1 MILIRGI
8 KGEAYAREI
17 EKGIVG
23 CRDVLSALLEP
34 PVTGY
39 EFSDYYEKNLVKALC
54 HFSKTDS
61 IHLHDPDFLHSL
73 LIDYFVPYIYL
84 TYFHILNEN
93 SIKWLDNFDD
103 DYHFIAMN
111 VKLDRITKT
120 AIGEEFFG
128 ARMSYVDNIRDIA
141 QDGNLP
147 VRAACMCAIEKCF
160 TNKVDMNIP
169 LQIYN
174 TLSFPLLHREQDEKF
189 TDIENEFR
197 IIAFDCPRFSGGKM
211 TQLTRDIT
219 LTGKSGI
226 AYHGTL
232 RAKENVNLESNM
244 RVLRTPTKP
253 LREIL
258 AEENGIVT
266 LNSKFKAIDIRT
278 ISDDYAYIGNKVNCR
293 NFIERMLTDKLPD
306 IYVDRTV
313 QKTYDIKK
321 LKSAQI
327 LPGYKK
333 VDY

>member
-61 IHLHDPDFLHSL
+61 IDLHDPDFLHSL

-128 ARMSYVDNIRDIA
+128 ARMAYVDSICDVD
-141 QDGNLP
+141 QDGDLSA
-147 VRAACMCAIEKCF
+147 RSACLCAIEQCF
-160 TNKVDMNIP
+160 SDKLAMNFP
-169 LQIYN
+169 LQVYN
-174 TLSFPLLHREQDEKF
+174 TLCFPLLYREQDEKF

-197 IIAFDCPRFSGGKM
+197 FIAFDCPKINGNKLTQPPKQIVLNGNSGCTYRGVL
-211 TQLTRDIT
+211 QA
-219 LTGKSGI
+219 G
-226 AYHGTL
+226 
-232 RAKENVNLESNM
+232 ENVHLSGSFHVFRN
-244 RVLRTPTKP
+244 PTQP
-253 LREIL
+253 LNEIL
-258 AEENGIVT
+258 AQENGMIT
-266 LNSKFKAIDIRT
+266 LNSQFKSIDIRT
-278 ISDDYAYIGNKVNCR
+278 ISDDYKYIGSKQDCYAYIEK
-293 NFIERMLTDKLPD
+293 MLTTKQPD

-313 QKTYDIKK
+313 LKAYDIEE
-321 LKSAQI
+321 LKNATV
-327 LPGYKK
+327 LPGYQK